1 MMRKLFSIFTFV
13 LLYVTI
19 AFGQAEVD
27 ISLIATEATTQAMSV
42 GLDVTATNCIDIALG
57 EAEAPPPPPPG
68 GFHIVFDL
76 DPYGC
81 PAITTWKDYRNAPL
95 FPYSG
100 QKEHTLTW
108 QRSATGTA
116 ISIQYDLPNGAAMT
130 IKDQVGG
137 IILNLGPFTG
147 AGTTT
152 IPGSYPFSSALLIMD
167 YDVVPVELTSFT
179 AAVSGGN
186 VLLNWTTATELNNQG
201 FDIERQ
207 AEGNW
212 SKIGYV
218 PGYGTT
224 TEPRSYS
231 FMDESVATGIYIY
244 RLKQIDF
251 DGTFS
256 YSNEIVV
263 EVDLA
268 PNDFA
273 LSQNYPNPF
282 NPTTA
287 IQFQVPKTSDIA
299 LKIYDMLG
307 QEIKTLFAG
316 QVEPGKYTVNWDGL
330 NDAGAKMSSGS
341 YIYRMIAGEFIQSK
355 EMVLL
360 K

>member
-1 MMRKLFSIFTFV
+1 
-13 LLYVTI
+13 
-19 AFGQAEVD
+19 
-27 ISLIATEATTQAMSV
+27 
-42 GLDVTATNCIDIALG
+42 
-57 EAEAPPPPPPG
+57 
-68 GFHIVFDL
+68 
-76 DPYGC
+76 
-81 PAITTWKDYRNAPL
+81 
-95 FPYSG
+95 
-100 QKEHTLTW
+100 
-108 QRSATGTA
+108 
-116 ISIQYDLPNGAAMT
+116 
-130 IKDQVGG
+130 
-137 IILNLGPFTG
+137 
-147 AGTTT
+147 
-152 IPGSYPFSSALLIMD
+152 MD

-341 YIYRMIAGEFIQSK
+341 YIYRMIAGEFVQSK